1 MQINLYSCKI
11 FLRNF
16 YLTTDVCSLEF
27 KRVQRDKQEMYERTI
42 DLSEKSI
49 LNVTRYITRQS
60 DVDGSDRF
68 SYSANIRGTQI
79 RDCLVIN
86 QDQDYISKRQSRL

>member
-27 KRVQRDKQEMYERTI
+27 ERVQRDKQELYERTI

>member
-1 MQINLYSCKI
+1 MQINFYSCKI

-16 YLTTDVCSLEF
+16 YLATDVCSLEF
-27 KRVQRDKQEMYERTI
+27 EKVQRDKQELYERTI

-60 DVDGSDRF
+60 DVDGSARF

>member
-16 YLTTDVCSLEF
+16 YRTTDVCSLEF
-27 KRVQRDKQEMYERTI
+27 ERLQRDTQELYERTI

-49 LNVTRYITRQS
+49 SNVIRYIIRQS
-60 DVDGSDRF
+60 DVDSSARF
-68 SYSANIRGTQI
+68 SYSVNIRGTQI